1 VLLSSAGATAAI
13 TEVAKEVLGSA
24 APVVTDCERGG
35 SNDAEIGGGR
45 GKSRPRKTP
54 KHSVP
59 NTITNTEPERGG
71 GPGLFFLISQRLLRP
86 PMMAAWNAAGQN
98 ARRAAVV

>member
-1 VLLSSAGATAAI
+1 MLSSAGATAAI
-13 TEVAKEVLGSA
+13 TEVAEEVLGSA
-24 APVVTDCERGG
+24 ASVVTGCRGG
-35 SNDAEIGGGR
+35 NSDAEVGGGR

-71 GPGLFFLISQRLLRP
+71 GPGLFFLISFSLVK
-86 PMMAAWNAAGQN
+86 AADDGAFE
-98 ARRAAVV
+98 R